1 MQHTPAS
8 HDNTG
13 NAVHLAPEELAAMR
27 LAIAAS
33 RDALNAGNQP
43 YGATLVSADG
53 KILQVAGNAQVTS
66 GDGTAHAEIVAV
78 REASTRLGAAAVRG
92 STVYASGE
100 PCAMCSGALFW
111 AGVKRV
117 VYGATN
123 PQMAALF
130 GGESLPIRCADV
142 VAGASPAVRV
152 DGPVLGDEA
161 LAVLRDA
168 AARRSR

>member
-1 MQHTPAS
+1 MQHTPDHSSSVSSAPE
-8 HDNTG
+8 
-13 NAVHLAPEELAAMR
+13 LAPDELAAMR

-33 RDALNAGNQP
+33 REALDAGNQP
-43 YGATLVSADG
+43 YGATLVSAAG
-53 KILQVAGNAQVTS
+53 EILQVAGNTQVTS

-78 REASTRLGAAAVRG
+78 RQATARLGADAVKG

-100 PCAMCSGALFW
+100 PCAMCTGALFW
-111 AGVKRV
+111 AGVQRV

-130 GGESLPIRCADV
+130 GGESLPIRCAEV
-142 VAGASPAVRV
+142 VAGASPAMRV

-161 LAVLRDA
+161 MAVLQDA

>member
-1 MQHTPAS
+1 MQHPPARQ
-8 HDNTG
+8 DNTD
-13 NAVHLAPEELAAMR
+13 NAVDLAPDELAAMR

-33 RDALNAGNQP
+33 REALDAGNQP

-53 KILQVAGNAQVTS
+53 KILQVAGNTQVTS

-78 REASTRLGAAAVRG
+78 REASARLGAAAVRG

-111 AGVKRV
+111 AGVQRV

-142 VAGASPAVRV
+142 VAGASPAMRV
-152 DGPVLGDEA
+152 DGPLLGDEA
-161 LAVLRDA
+161 MVVLRDA
-168 AARRSR
+168 AARRSA